1 MAKRRRILWEGLVS
15 GLVGAVAVAVW
26 FLIVDSVAG
35 KPFYTPAILGS
46 AASLGLRDPTD
57 VVINLQ
63 SVGAYT
69 AFHLLAFFAV
79 GIVAAL
85 LAAEA
90 DKSPHVLWLV
100 AEFFIVFEFAFYAA
114 VALVVTPLLGE
125 LAWINV
131 AVGNLIAAV
140 GMGWYLWHSHP
151 AIGEGLA
158 APPPA
163 SSTGPGR

>member
-1 MAKRRRILWEGLVS
+1 MVS
-15 GLVGAVAVAVW
+15 GLIGAGAVAVW
-26 FLIVDSVAG
+26 FLIVDTVSG
-35 KPFYTPAILGS
+35 RPFYTPAILGS
-46 AASLGLRDPTD
+46 AASLGLRDPSE

-69 AFHLLAFFAV
+69 AFHFLAFFAV
-79 GIVAAL
+79 GIVAAV

-90 DKSPHVLWLV
+90 AKSPHVLWLV

-114 VALVVTPLLGE
+114 VALVVTPLLAE

-140 GMGWYLWHSHP
+140 GMGSYLWRSHP
-151 AIGEGLA
+151 EIGERLA

-163 SSTGPGR
+163 SGEEG